1 MAKDIII
8 QIRDLKSAY
17 NNKII
22 HENLNLDIY
31 EGEILAIIGSS
42 GSGKTTLLK
51 ELILLKDPKEG
62 EIIIDNINI
71 KNLNFS
77 KKQAIK
83 NKIGV
88 LFQGSALFSSL
99 SVGENIVYVI
109 KKRYNDI
116 DDEMAKDM
124 AMLKI
129 KLADLDESVYWLYP
143 SELSGGMKKKAALAR
158 SLAVDPKILFLDEPV
173 SGLDP
178 ISADE
183 FDKTIKKL
191 VDLLGISVIM
201 ITHDLSS
208 LLIANRVAIIANKTI
223 IFCDKPEKIH
233 TVEDEWVKKLFLGE
247 RGQRFLNGNKT

>member
-8 QIRDLKSAY
+8 SVRNLQSAY
-17 NNKII
+17 NDRII
-22 HENLNLDIY
+22 HENLNLDVY
-31 EGEILAIIGSS
+31 KGEILAIIGGS

-51 ELILLKDPKEG
+51 ELILLKEPKQG
-62 EIIIDNINI
+62 DIIIDGINI
-71 KNLNFS
+71 KQLSF
-77 KKQAIK
+77 KQKQAIK

-88 LFQGSALFSSL
+88 MFQSAALFSSL

-109 KKRYNDI
+109 KKRYNI
-116 DDEMAKDM
+116 DDEMAKNM

-129 KLADLDESVYWLYP
+129 KLSDLDESVYWLYP

-158 SLAVDPKILFLDEPV
+158 ALAVDPKILFLDEPV

-191 VDLLGISVIM
+191 VELLGISVIM

-208 LLIANRVAIIANKTI
+208 LLIADRVAIIANKTI
-223 IFCDKPEKIH
+223 IFCDTPDKIH
-233 TVEDEWVKKLFLGE
+233 TVDDAWVKELFMGE
-247 RGQRFLNGNKT
+247 RGKRFLDGNKA

>member
-8 QIRDLKSAY
+8 SVRNLQSAY
-17 NNKII
+17 NERII
-22 HENLNLDIY
+22 HENLNLDVY
-31 EGEILAIIGSS
+31 KGEILAIIGGS

-51 ELILLKDPKEG
+51 ELILLKEPKQG
-62 EIIIDNINI
+62 DILIDGVNIRH
-71 KNLNFS
+71 LS
-77 KKQAIK
+77 LKQKQDIK

-88 LFQGSALFSSL
+88 MFQSAALFSSL

-109 KKRYNDI
+109 KKRYNI

-129 KLADLDESVYWLYP
+129 KLSDLDESVYWFYP

-158 SLAVDPKILFLDEPV
+158 ALSVDPKILFLDEPV

-191 VDLLGISVIM
+191 VELLGISVIM

-208 LLIANRVAIIANKTI
+208 LLIADRVAIIANKTI
-223 IFCDKPEKIH
+223 IFCDTPDKIH
-233 TVEDEWVKKLFLGE
+233 TLDNAWVRELFVGE
-247 RGQRFLNGNKT
+247 RGKRFLDGNKA

>member
-8 QIRDLKSAY
+8 KIRNLKSSY
-17 NNKII
+17 KDLVI
-22 HENLNLDIY
+22 HENLNLDVY
-31 EGEILAIIGSS
+31 KGEILAIIGGS

-51 ELILLKDPKEG
+51 EMILLKEQKEG
-62 EIIIDNINI
+62 SIIIDGIDT
-71 KNLNFS
+71 KHLNF
-77 KKQAIK
+77 KQKQALK

-88 LFQGSALFSSL
+88 MFQSAALFNSL

-109 KKRYNDI
+109 KKRYNI
-116 DDEMAKDM
+116 DDDVAKNM
-124 AMLKI
+124 SMLKI
-129 KLADLDESVYWLYP
+129 KLAGLDESVYWLYP

-158 SLAVDPKILFLDEPV
+158 ALAVDPKILFLDEPV

-191 VDLLGISVIM
+191 VELLGISVIM

-208 LLIANRVAIIANKTI
+208 LLIADRVAIISNKTI
-223 IFCDKPEKIH
+223 VFCDTLDKIY
-233 TVEDEWVKKLFLGE
+233 TVKDNWVKELFSIE
-247 RGQRFLNGNKT
+247 RGKRFLNGSKT

>member
-8 QIRDLKSAY
+8 KIRNLKSAY
-17 NNKII
+17 KDLVI
-22 HENLNLDIY
+22 HENLNLDVY
-31 EGEILAIIGSS
+31 KGEVLAIIGGS

-51 ELILLKDPKEG
+51 EMILLKKQKEG
-62 EIIIDNINI
+62 SIIIDGIDV
-71 KNLNFS
+71 KHLSF
-77 KKQAIK
+77 KQKQALK

-88 LFQGSALFSSL
+88 MFQSAALFNSL

-109 KKRYNDI
+109 KKRYNI
-116 DDEMAKDM
+116 DDEMAKNM

-129 KLADLDESVYWLYP
+129 KLAGLDESVYWLYP

-158 SLAVDPKILFLDEPV
+158 ALSVDPKILFLDEPV

-191 VDLLGISVIM
+191 VELLGISVIM

-208 LLIANRVAIIANKTI
+208 LLIADRVAIISNKTI
-223 IFCDKPEKIH
+223 VFCDTLDKIH
-233 TVEDEWVKKLFLGE
+233 TVKDKWVKELFSIE
-247 RGQRFLNGNKT
+247 RGKRFLNGNKA